1 MEIKLCCIRCGFTDL
16 GHIVKPQD
24 NYKIDGAC
32 DQFEVEPTKENVNEN
47 KDSCYIAEDLV
58 RKDIT
63 EAREYLNA
71 FLYSIQK

>member
-32 DQFEVEPTKENVNEN
+32 DQFEVEPTKENVNES
-47 KDSCYIAEDLV
+47 KDSCYIAEG
-58 RKDIT
+58 I
-63 EAREYLNA
+63 
-71 FLYSIQK
+71 